1 MKYELRQIQF
11 FTLSKNLTLTSK
23 PGRYRVCLFILLSTY
38 FTSTMNLI
46 SFRKAWLL
54 NEECFSIP
62 LTSDQN
68 PTISSP
74 WGEVLTLEC
83 SMSDYATLE
92 HCLNHLRTKY
102 GLQIQHNETKPGLV
116 PLNGEIHDDP
126 FADQPIWYTLNET
139 VRDNGVYHY
148 DGVIG
153 YPYDPR
159 TVSFELKD
167 NVLTVTDYY
176 RFMAVSLDKAHTT
189 PTNWHCDL
197 DMKVTREE
205 DEEEDSHAS
214 IPYFRLP
221 RTKDGMS
228 IPHSLNRIF
237 ANIHDLR
244 IEIPKE
250 HWSYYKA
257 VYGSA
262 T

>member
-1 MKYELRQIQF
+1 MQDGTGSIFHNKQ
-11 FTLSKNLTLTSK
+11 KLTLISK
-23 PGRYRVCLFILLSTY
+23 RISVECVSFNIFH

-54 NEECFSIP
+54 NEECMRIP

-68 PTISSP
+68 LTISSP

-92 HCLNHLRTKY
+92 HRLNHLRTKY
-102 GLQIQHNETKPGLV
+102 GIHIQHNEIKPGLV
-116 PLNGEIHDDP
+116 PLNGEIPDDP
-126 FADQPIWYTLNET
+126 FACEPIWYTLNET
-139 VRDNGVYHY
+139 MRENGVYHY

-153 YPYDPR
+153 YPCDPR

-167 NVLTVTDYY
+167 NVLTVTDCY
-176 RFMAVSLDKAHTT
+176 RFMCVSLDKAHTT

-205 DEEEDSHAS
+205 DEEEDSDAS

-221 RTKDGMS
+221 RSKDGVS

-237 ANIHDLR
+237 ANISNLQ
-244 IEIPKE
+244 IQVPKE

-262 T
+262 A